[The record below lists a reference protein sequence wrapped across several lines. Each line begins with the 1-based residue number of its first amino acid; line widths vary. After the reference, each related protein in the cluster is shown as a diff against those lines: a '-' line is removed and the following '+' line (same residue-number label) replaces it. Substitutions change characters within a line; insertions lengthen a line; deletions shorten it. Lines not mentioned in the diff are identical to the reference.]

1 MHALLR
7 IFRFT
12 SALSRYYVA
21 VALASIL
28 VTAGTIVAPFVL
40 GAATDTAVAAV
51 SGSLEVDVAVRRVI
65 LLAGAFLAID
75 FFSTTIDSLGGYAG
89 DLMSQKMRSILSV
102 RYFDKLL
109 TLPQDYL
116 DRELTGTI
124 TSRLN
129 RSIMEVTNFV
139 KNFANSFFTTLLTVI
154 AVLIISFIYSPLLCL
169 LLLIIFP
176 IYMWLTALT
185 SRRWQCL
192 EAQKNEDID
201 VAGGRFNEV
210 IGQIRVVKSF
220 TRERGELAHFA
231 RHYEHAERLTANQS
245 RHWHTM
251 DFLRRMVMAIIF
263 FAIYAIIFLRTA
275 RGQFSVGDMVILV
288 QLVGMAR
295 RPVMSMSWIVD
306 TTQHAIAGSRDYFEV
321 MELTETERGQRPV
334 LTGGA
339 TFPRGTAVTPN
350 GAALTPNDD
359 AAPARPLTAR
369 ALHQKLVEI
378 EPDVPAI
385 RFENVTF
392 GYGTDPDV
400 LRDVSFAI
408 EPGERVA
415 FVSESGGGKT
425 TLTSLL
431 LGLYEPRAGHIEL
444 FGSDIAGLSLQ
455 QVRAAIGV
463 VFQDPALFS
472 GTIRENIAYGRPDA
486 TEEEILD
493 AASRA
498 HADRFIRRFTQGYD
512 TVIGERGLK
521 LSGGQ
526 RQRIAVARAML
537 KAAPVLVLDEA
548 TSALDTRSERWVQ
561 AGLEELMKDR
571 TSIIIAHRLSTIA
584 SVDRIITLRAGR
596 IDEVGSPAEL
606 AESGGIYAELLA
618 LQNDNSA
625 RAQRHL
631 KRYGLR

>member
-109 TLPQDYL
+109 TLPQDYF

-561 AGLEELMKDR
+561 AGLEDLMKDR

-584 SVDRIITLRAGR
+584 SVDRIITLRAGH

>member
-28 VTAGTIVAPFVL
+28 VTAGTIIVPFVL

-102 RYFDKLL
+102 RYFAKLL
-109 TLPQDYL
+109 TLPQDYF

-185 SRRWQCL
+185 SRRWQGL

-231 RHYEHAERLTANQS
+231 RHYEHAESLTANQS

-334 LTGGA
+334 ISNSAALSGGA
-339 TFPRGTAVTPN
+339 DPTF
-350 GAALTPNDD
+350 NDD
-359 AAPARPLTAR
+359 AVPACPLTAR
-369 ALHQKLVEI
+369 ALHHNAVEAQ
-378 EPDVPAI
+378 PDVPAI

-400 LRDVSFAI
+400 LRDVSFTI

-444 FGSDIAGLSLQ
+444 FGSDIADLPLQ

-486 TEEEILD
+486 TEEEIFD
-493 AASRA
+493 AATRA
-498 HADRFIRRFTQGYD
+498 HADRFIRRFAQGYD

>member
-109 TLPQDYL
+109 TLPQDYF

>member
-28 VTAGTIVAPFVL
+28 VTAGTIIVPFVL
-40 GAATDTAVAAV
+40 GAATDTAIAAV
-51 SGSLEVDVAVRRVI
+51 SGSLDVGVAVRRVI

-75 FFSTTIDSLGGYAG
+75 FFSTTVDSLGGYAG

-109 TLPQDYL
+109 TLPQDYF

-139 KNFANSFFTTLLTVI
+139 KSFANSFFTTLLTVL
-154 AVLIISFIYSPLLCL
+154 AVLVISFIYSPLLCL

-185 SRRWQCL
+185 SRRWQGL

-231 RHYEHAERLTANQS
+231 RHYEHAESLTAKQS
-245 RHWHTM
+245 RHWHGM

-334 LTGGA
+334 IS
-339 TFPRGTAVTPN
+339 N
-350 GAALTPNDD
+350 SAALSGGTDPTFNDD
-359 AAPARPLTAR
+359 VAPARTLTAR
-369 ALHQKLVEI
+369 ALHHNAVEAQ
-378 EPDVPAI
+378 PDVPAI

-400 LRDVSFAI
+400 LRDVSFTI

-444 FGSDIAGLSLQ
+444 FGSDIADLSLQ

-493 AASRA
+493 AATRA
-498 HADRFIRRFTQGYD
+498 HADRFIRRFAHGYD

>member
-109 TLPQDYL
+109 TLPQDYF

-321 MELTETERGQRPV
+321 MQLTETERGQRPV

>member
-28 VTAGTIVAPFVL
+28 VTVGTIIVPFVL

-51 SGSLEVDVAVRRVI
+51 SGSLEVDAAVRRVI

-109 TLPQDYL
+109 TLPQDYF

-185 SRRWQCL
+185 SRRWQGL

-231 RHYEHAERLTANQS
+231 RHYEHAERLTADQS

-321 MELTETERGQRPV
+321 MELAETERGQRPV
-334 LTGGA
+334 ISNSA
-339 TFPRGTAVTPN
+339 TLPGGTAPSQ
-350 GAALTPNDD
+350 NDD

-369 ALHQKLVEI
+369 ALHQNVEEI

-444 FGSDIAGLSLQ
+444 FGSDIAGLPLG

-493 AASRA
+493 AATRA
-498 HADRFIRRFTQGYD
+498 HADRFIRRFAQGYD

-561 AGLEELMKDR
+561 AGLEDLMKDR

-584 SVDRIITLRAGR
+584 SVDRIITLRAGH

>member
-28 VTAGTIVAPFVL
+28 VTAGTIIVPFVL

-51 SGSLEVDVAVRRVI
+51 SGSLDVGVAVRRVI

-75 FFSTTIDSLGGYAG
+75 FFSTTVDSLGGYAG

-109 TLPQDYL
+109 TLPQDYF

-129 RSIMEVTNFV
+129 RSITEVTNFV
-139 KNFANSFFTTLLTVI
+139 KSFANSFFTTLLTVL
-154 AVLIISFIYSPLLCL
+154 AVLVISFIYSPLLCL

-185 SRRWQCL
+185 SRRWQGL

-231 RHYEHAERLTANQS
+231 RHYEHAESLTANQS
-245 RHWHTM
+245 RHWHGM

-334 LTGGA
+334 ISNSAALSGGA
-339 TFPRGTAVTPN
+339 DPTF
-350 GAALTPNDD
+350 NDD
-359 AAPARPLTAR
+359 AAPARPRTAR
-369 ALHQKLVEI
+369 ALHHNAVEAQ
-378 EPDVPAI
+378 PDVPAI

-392 GYGTDPDV
+392 GYGKDPDV
-400 LRDVSFAI
+400 LRDVSFTI

-444 FGSDIAGLSLQ
+444 FGSDIADLPLQ

-493 AASRA
+493 AATRA
-498 HADRFIRRFTQGYD
+498 HADRFIRRFAHGYD

>member
-1 MHALLR
+1 MLR

-109 TLPQDYL
+109 TLPQDYF

>member
-28 VTAGTIVAPFVL
+28 VTAGTIIVPFVL

-51 SGSLEVDVAVRRVI
+51 SGSLDVDVAVRRVI

-109 TLPQDYL
+109 TLPQDYF

-185 SRRWQCL
+185 SRRWQGL

-251 DFLRRMVMAIIF
+251 D
-263 FAIYAIIFLRTA
+263 FLRTA

-334 LTGGA
+334 LTGSA
-339 TFPRGTAVTPN
+339 TLSSSTAVTPN
-350 GAALTPNDD
+350 GAVLTPNDD

-369 ALHQKLVEI
+369 ALHQNVVEI

-444 FGSDIAGLSLQ
+444 FGSDIAGLPLG

-486 TEEEILD
+486 TEDEILD
-493 AASRA
+493 AATRA
-498 HADRFIRRFTQGYD
+498 HADRFIRRFAQGYD